1 MSKELKKRDDKK
13 DKYKDTIAAIST
25 PAGEG
30 GIGIVRMS
38 GPLSLSIM
46 KKLFAPFS
54 KGRKSNIKERLAE
67 DFIPK
72 PRYAYF
78 GTFSDSNGDIID
90 DVICIYF
97 KEPSSYTREDMVE
110 IQAHGSPVSLRKI
123 LNSLWRE

>member
-54 KGRKSNIKERLAE
+54 
-67 DFIPK
+67 
-72 PRYAYF
+72 
-78 GTFSDSNGDIID
+78 
-90 DVICIYF
+90 
-97 KEPSSYTREDMVE
+97 
-110 IQAHGSPVSLRKI
+110 
-123 LNSLWRE
+123 